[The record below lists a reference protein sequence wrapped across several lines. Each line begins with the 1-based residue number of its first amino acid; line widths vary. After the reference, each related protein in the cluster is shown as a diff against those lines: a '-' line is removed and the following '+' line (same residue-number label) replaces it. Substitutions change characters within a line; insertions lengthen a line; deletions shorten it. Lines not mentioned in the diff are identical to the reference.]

1 MDFANGL
8 MLLGG
13 ALALIGLSWCASA
26 WWYGRKV
33 ETLQRKLDK
42 LRQVAAMNAQ
52 QTRRQIAQL
61 QHELATRPRIKVTTA
76 TEAKQSAADDRRT
89 ALERELDAAP
99 QAARPANGFADTQPL
114 PAMT

>member
-52 QTRRQIAQL
+52 QTRR
-61 QHELATRPRIKVTTA
+61 
-76 TEAKQSAADDRRT
+76 
-89 ALERELDAAP
+89 
-99 QAARPANGFADTQPL
+99 
-114 PAMT
+114 